1 MTQFASIPRAS
12 ANPLE
17 RFKGAEL
24 TTVMVWK
31 FGVKL
36 SFDDEPCT
44 ITIENNVEFASRGQ
58 TESYNQGVIVSFGAH
73 VVSLIGCH
81 IIDLQIAENKTLA
94 LNFDDGSILTVR
106 PDMSG
111 YESYQVSSPDGMLI
125 G

>member
-1 MTQFASIPRAS
+1 MTQFASTSKAS

-17 RFKGAEL
+17 RFKSAEL

-44 ITIENNVEFASRGQ
+44 ITTENNAEFASRGR
-58 TESYNQGVIVSFGAH
+58 TESYDQGAIVSFGAH
-73 VVSLIGCH
+73 MVSLVSCH
-81 IIDLQIAENKTLA
+81 IVDLQIAENKTLT
-94 LNFDDGSILTVR
+94 LNFGDGSILTVR